1 MKLLFFTGSRSE
13 WGYLRPILEICK
25 RNRIS
30 FKICASNML
39 ILDSFGDASK
49 EIEKD
54 GFKINDKIFMA
65 LDGHTNTTMT
75 KSLGILLSSF
85 TDTLSR
91 EKPDWLILAGDR
103 GETLIAAIAAAYMN
117 IPIAHIQAGELSGNI
132 DGQAR
137 HAIGKFAHLHFASNK
152 DASNRLIKLGEQ
164 KFRIFNYG
172 APQLDDLV
180 NKKYMNI
187 DIKDLEKKY
196 NINLKKNYIIS
207 VYHSV
212 VEEGLKNKDNF
223 GKYMK
228 FINSIKGYNKIWI
241 TSNNDAGSNMIK
253 DIFYQNRSSDDY
265 LFNNLPRKDYLC
277 FMKYSKMI
285 IGNSSSGIIESSTYK
300 IPCINV
306 GRRQN
311 KRFRPKNVIDVL
323 EISNSKLN
331 KAFNKSI
338 SKKYIKS
345 LSSIENPYGDGRSS
359 LKIINRILKTKINE
373 KLIYK
378 ELEY

>member
-117 IPIAHIQAGELSGNI
+117 IPIAHIQA
-132 DGQAR
+132 AR

-241 TSNNDAGSNMIK
+241 TSNNDAGSNIIK

-300 IPCINV
+300 VPCINV

-331 KAFNKSI
+331 KAFNKAI

>member
-25 RNRIS
+25 NKKIK

-39 ILDSFGDASK
+39 ILDSFGEASK

-54 GFKINDKIFMA
+54 GFKIDDKIFMA
-65 LDGHTNTTMT
+65 LDGHTHVTMA
-75 KSLGILLSSF
+75 KSLGILMSSF
-85 TDTLSR
+85 TDTLFR
-91 EKPDWLILAGDR
+91 EKPDWLIVAGDR
-103 GETLIAAIAAAYMN
+103 GETLIATVAAAYMN

-137 HAIGKFAHLHFASNK
+137 HAIGKFAHLHFASNF
-152 DASNRLIKLGEQ
+152 DAYKRLKKLGEQ
-164 KFRIFNYG
+164 EFRIFNYG
-172 APQLDDLV
+172 APQLDDLY
-180 NKKYMNI
+180 NHKYINFTKKN
-187 DIKDLEKKY
+187 LQKKY
-196 NINLKKNYIIS
+196 NLKENKNYILC

-212 VEEGLKNKDNF
+212 VEEGLKNRDNF
-223 GKYMK
+223 NKFMK
-228 FINSIKGYNKIWI
+228 FTNSLKNFNKIWI
-241 TSNNDAGSNMIK
+241 SSNNDAGSNLIK
-253 DIFYQNRSSDDY
+253 DVFYNNRKSNDY
-265 LFNNLPRKDYLC
+265 LFNNLPRKDYLA
-277 FMKYSKMI
+277 FLKYSELI

-311 KRFRPKNVIDVL
+311 KRLRPKNVIDVPIINHKFL
-323 EISNSKLN
+323 ENSFKKALSSKFKLRL
-331 KAFNKSI
+331 KSI
-338 SKKYIKS
+338 K
-345 LSSIENPYGDGRSS
+345 NPYGDGKSS
-359 LKIINRILKTKINE
+359 AKIVNQILKTNIND

>member
-117 IPIAHIQAGELSGNI
+117 LPIAHIQAGELSGNI

-241 TSNNDAGSNMIK
+241 TSNNDAGSNIIK

-300 IPCINV
+300 VPCINV

-331 KAFNKSI
+331 KAFNKAI